1 MEHKGLVRFLD
12 AQNQVYLKALSE
24 IKDGLK
30 QSHWMWFIF
39 PQLKG
44 LGKSENA
51 IFYGITNLEE
61 AVDYLAHP
69 VLGKHLI
76 EVTEVLLQL
85 NGKSATEIFGASDD
99 IKLRSSMTLFAHI
112 TDSESIFDQ
121 VLQKYFDGLHD
132 ENTLEI
138 LDKNKHSSE
147 TAFK

>member
-1 MEHKGLVRFLD
+1 MSTSPLSRFLD

-24 IKDGLK
+24 IKKGRK

-51 IFYGITNLEE
+51 NYFGIDNLEE
-61 AVDYLAHP
+61 ATGYLAHP

-76 EVTEVLLQL
+76 EITEALLQIK
-85 NGKSATEIFGASDD
+85 GKSAIEIFGTTDD
-99 IKLRSSMTLFAHI
+99 IKLRSSMTLFARVS
-112 TDSESIFDQ
+112 DANPIFEQ

-132 ENTLEI
+132 ETTLDLLLKNEI
-138 LDKNKHSSE
+138 SNE
-147 TAFK
+147 IV